1 MSLYVD
7 IEKQFSTFMLKV
19 KFESKNEVLGLL
31 GQSGSGKSLTLKCIS
46 GLITPDSG
54 KIILNHKVLF
64 DSDKKINLSPQL
76 RKTGYL
82 FQNYAL
88 FPTMKI
94 KDNIKIGLNNIDNHE
109 KDSLMNNYIEKFG
122 LSGLEDRYP
131 WQLSGGQMQRAALA
145 RALITS
151 PDILLLDEPFS
162 ALDMHLRRTME
173 KELLSIIKDFNKDVI
188 FVTHDIGE
196 AYRLCDEIIVYDSGI
211 SQEKRNKHDLF
222 NAPRTL
228 SEARL
233 TGCRN
238 ISKAVKTSDN
248 TIMAEDF
255 GYEYYFNQQIPD
267 NINYLCIRSHDI
279 KIASMHNHPNVYP
292 YMITNII
299 ENPFDYTVYISKE
312 SDIIRKPLEFS
323 IEKDGFNYK
332 IGDKI
337 YIEFPEDKIFYF

>member
-7 IEKQFSTFMLKV
+7 IEKQFSTFKLKV
-19 KFESKNEVLGLL
+19 RFESRNEVLGLL
-31 GQSGSGKSLTLKCIS
+31 GQSGSGKSITLKCIS
-46 GLITPDSG
+46 GLITPDRG
-54 KIILNHKVLF
+54 KIILNDKVLF
-64 DSDKKINLSPQL
+64 DSDKKINLSPQM

-94 KDNIKIGLNNIDNHE
+94 KDNIKIGLNDMDNHE

-145 RALITS
+145 RALVTS

-162 ALDMHLRRTME
+162 ALDMHLRKTME
-173 KELLSIIKDFNKDVI
+173 KELLSIIKEFNKDVI

-196 AYRLCDEIIVYDSGI
+196 AYRICDEIIVYNNGI

-222 NAPRTL
+222 NAPKTL

-238 ISKAVKTSDN
+238 ISKAVKTSDKS
-248 TIMAEDF
+248 IMAEDF

-267 NINYLCIRSHDI
+267 NINYLCIRTHDI
-279 KIASMHNHPNVYP
+279 KTASADNRPNVYP
-292 YMITNII
+292 YIITNII
-299 ENPFDYTVYISKE
+299 ENPFDYTLYISKE
-312 SDIIRKPLEFS
+312 ADSSHKPVEFT
-323 IEKDGFNYK
+323 IGKDGFSYK
-332 IGDKI
+332 TGERI
-337 YIEFPEDKIFYF
+337 YVEFAEDKMFYF